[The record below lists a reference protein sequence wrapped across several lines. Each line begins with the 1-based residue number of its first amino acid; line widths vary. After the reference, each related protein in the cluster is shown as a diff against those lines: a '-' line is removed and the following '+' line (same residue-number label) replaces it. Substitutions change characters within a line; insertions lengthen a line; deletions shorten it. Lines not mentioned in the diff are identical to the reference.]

1 MKGTTYEGS
10 GRLRTVSVDVAP
22 PGPGELQIAV
32 AYCGLCG
39 TDLHIVHGDM
49 DARVTKPLVFGH
61 EASGTVAAV
70 GAGVQGWAVGD
81 PLTVMPLLW
90 DGTCAACLAGHQHIC
105 QNLVFVGIDSPG
117 ALQQRWNVPASIAV
131 PLPGDLD
138 LRTAA
143 LVEPAAVA
151 VHDVRRSE
159 LQVGDRVVVLGGGPI
174 GVLIA
179 CVAREAGAQVRVAE
193 IDESRRSR
201 VAALGFEVLDPA
213 GTDLAAEVESWT
225 GGAGADVVFE
235 VSGAAAAVRA
245 TTALTKVRGTI
256 VVVAIHAAAR
266 EIDLQR
272 VFWREL
278 RLLGARVY
286 QRSDFERA
294 IELLRRGVI
303 PAATLIS
310 GVVPLE
316 ETATAVADLSAGR
329 AMKILVD
336 VAGAPAEARA

>member
-1 MKGTTYEGS
+1 MKGTAYDGA
-10 GRLRTVSVDVAP
+10 GRLRTVTVEAEP

-39 TDLHIVHGDM
+39 TDLHIAHGNM
-49 DARVTKPLVFGH
+49 DARVRTPLIFGH

-70 GAGVQGWAVGD
+70 GPGVDGWAVGD
-81 PLTVMPLLW
+81 PLTVMPLIW

-105 QNLVFVGIDSPG
+105 QNLTFVGIDSPG

-131 PLPGDLD
+131 PLPAGLD

-143 LVEPAAVA
+143 LVEPVAVA
-151 VHDVRRSE
+151 VHDVRRAE
-159 LQVGDRVVVLGGGPI
+159 LQVGDHVVVLGGGPI

-179 CVAREAGAQVRVAE
+179 SVARHAGARVLMVE
-193 IDESRRSR
+193 IDATRRR
-201 VAALGFEVLDPA
+201 LIAGLGFDVLDPA
-213 GTDLAAEVESWT
+213 DDDLAAEVEHRT
-225 GGAGADVVFE
+225 AGTGADVVFE
-235 VSGAAAAVRA
+235 VSGAAAAVRSA
-245 TTALTKVRGTI
+245 TALAKVRGTI
-256 VVVAIHAAAR
+256 VVVAIHPAPR

-278 RLLGARVY
+278 RLVGARVY
-286 QRSDFERA
+286 RRSDFARA
-294 IELLRRGVI
+294 IELLHQGVI
-303 PAATLIS
+303 PAGELIS

-316 ETATAVADLSAGR
+316 ETAAAVADLSSGR

-336 VAGAPAEARA
+336 VAGQEQA

>member
-1 MKGTTYEGS
+1 MKGTAYQGA
-10 GRLRTVSVDVAP
+10 GRLQTTDLEVGP

-39 TDLHIVHGDM
+39 TDLHIAHGDM
-49 DARVTKPLVFGH
+49 DARVRTPLVFGH

-70 GAGVQGWAVGD
+70 GSGVHGWAVGD
-81 PLTVMPLLW
+81 PLTVMPLIW

-105 QNLVFVGIDSPG
+105 QNLIFVGIDSPG

-131 PLPGDLD
+131 PLPADLD

-143 LVEPAAVA
+143 LVEPVAVA
-151 VHDVRRSE
+151 VHDVRRSG
-159 LQVGDRVVVLGGGPI
+159 LQVGDHAVVLGGGPI

-179 CVAREAGAQVRVAE
+179 CVAREAGAHVLIAE
-193 IDESRRSR
+193 IDQNRRR
-201 VAALGFEVLDPA
+201 LVAELGFDVLDPA
-213 GTDLAAEVESWT
+213 GTDLTAAVEDRT
-225 GGAGADVVFE
+225 AGAGADVVFE
-235 VSGAAAAVRA
+235 VSGAAAAVRS
-245 TTALTKVRGTI
+245 TTALAKVRGTI

-294 IELLRRGVI
+294 IALLRQGVI
-303 PAATLIS
+303 PAQALIS
-310 GVVPLE
+310 EVVPLD
-316 ETATAVADLSAGR
+316 ETAAAVRDLSAGR
-329 AMKILVD
+329 AMKILVH
-336 VAGAPAEARA
+336 VAGPVPA

>member
-1 MKGTTYEGS
+1 MKGMTYEGS

-22 PGPGELQIAV
+22 PRSDELQIAV

-49 DARVTKPLVFGH
+49 DARVRTPLVFGH

-81 PLTVMPLLW
+81 PLTVMPLIW

-131 PLPGDLD
+131 PLPGELD

-151 VHDVRRSE
+151 VHDVRRSG

-179 CVAREAGAQVRVAE
+179 CVAREAGAQVMVAE

-201 VAALGFEVLDPA
+201 VSALGFQVLDPA
-213 GTDLAAEVESWT
+213 GTDLNFEVESWT
-225 GGAGADVVFE
+225 GGVGADVVFE
-235 VSGAAAAVRA
+235 VSGAAAAARV
-245 TTALTKVRGTI
+245 TTALAKVRGTI

-303 PAATLIS
+303 PAAALIS
-310 GVVPLE
+310 GVVPVG
-316 ETATAVADLSAGR
+316 ETAAAVEDLAAGR

-336 VAGAPAEARA
+336 VAGEASA

>member
-1 MKGTTYEGS
+1 MKGTAYEGA
-10 GRLRTVSVDVAP
+10 GRLRTVSVEAAP

-39 TDLHIVHGDM
+39 TDLHIAHGNM
-49 DARVTKPLVFGH
+49 DARVRTPLIFGH

-70 GAGVQGWAVGD
+70 GPGVDGWAAGD
-81 PLTVMPLLW
+81 PVTVMPLIW

-105 QNLVFVGIDSPG
+105 QNLTFVGIDSPG

-131 PLPGDLD
+131 ALPAGLD

-143 LVEPAAVA
+143 LVEPVAVA

-159 LQVGDRVVVLGGGPI
+159 LQVGDHVVVLGGGPI

-179 CVAREAGAQVRVAE
+179 SVARHAGARVLIAE
-193 IDESRRSR
+193 IDATRRSLIT
-201 VAALGFEVLDPA
+201 ALGFDVLNPA
-213 GTDLAAEVESWT
+213 EDDLAAAVERRT
-225 GGAGADVVFE
+225 AGTGADVVFE
-235 VSGAAAAVRA
+235 VSGAAAAARDA
-245 TTALTKVRGTI
+245 TALAKVRGTI
-256 VVVAIHAAAR
+256 VIVAIHPAAR

-286 QRSDFERA
+286 QRSDFARA
-294 IELLRRGVI
+294 IELLHQGVI
-303 PAATLIS
+303 PAQELIS

-316 ETATAVADLSAGR
+316 ETAAAVADLSSGR

-336 VAGAPAEARA
+336 VAGQDRA

>member
-1 MKGTTYEGS
+1 MKGTAYEGA
-10 GRLRTVSVDVAP
+10 GRLRTGPVDVAP
-22 PGPGELQIAV
+22 PGPGQLQIAV

-49 DARVTKPLVFGH
+49 DARVDKPLIFGH
-61 EASGTVAAV
+61 EASGTVAAI
-70 GAGVQGWAVGD
+70 GPGVQGWEVGD
-81 PLTVMPLLW
+81 PLTVMPLIW

-105 QNLVFVGIDSPG
+105 QNLTFVGIDSPG
-117 ALQQRWNVPASIAV
+117 ALQQRWNVPAAIAV
-131 PLPGDLD
+131 LLPADLD

-143 LVEPAAVA
+143 LVEPGAVA
-151 VHDVRRSE
+151 VHDVRRSG

-179 CVAREAGAQVRVAE
+179 CVARDAGAQVLVAE
-193 IDESRRSR
+193 IDESRRGR
-201 VAALGFEVLDPA
+201 VSALGFDVRDPA
-213 GTDLAAEVESWT
+213 GTDLAAAVEEWT
-225 GGAGADVVFE
+225 GGVGADVVFE
-235 VSGAAAAVRA
+235 VSGAAAAARTA
-245 TTALTKVRGTI
+245 TALAKVRGTI
-256 VVVAIHAAAR
+256 VIVAIHAAAR

-303 PAATLIS
+303 PAEALIS
-310 GVVPLE
+310 SVVPLE
-316 ETATAVADLSAGR
+316 ETAAAVADLSAGR

-336 VAGAPAEARA
+336 VAGQVPA

>member
-1 MKGTTYEGS
+1 MKATAYEGA
-10 GRLRTVSVDVAP
+10 GRLRTMTVEAEAP
-22 PGPGELQIAV
+22 APGELQVAV

-39 TDLHIVHGDM
+39 TDLHIAHGNM
-49 DARVTKPLVFGH
+49 EARVRTPLIFGH

-70 GAGVQGWAVGD
+70 GPGVQGWAVGD
-81 PLTVMPLLW
+81 PLTVMPLIW

-105 QNLVFVGIDSPG
+105 QNLTFVGIDSPG

-131 PLPGDLD
+131 RLPTGLD

-143 LVEPAAVA
+143 LVEPVAVA
-151 VHDVRRSE
+151 VHDVRRSG
-159 LQVGDRVVVLGGGPI
+159 LQVGDRAVVLGGGPI

-179 CVAREAGAQVRVAE
+179 CVARHAGADVLIAE
-193 IDESRRSR
+193 IDEARRDR
-201 VAALGFEVLDPA
+201 IARLGFAVSDPA
-213 GTDLAAEVESWT
+213 ATDLPAEVEGWT

-235 VSGAAAAVRA
+235 VSGAAAAIRSA
-245 TTALTKVRGTI
+245 TALAKVRGTI

-294 IELLRRGVI
+294 ITLLHQEVI
-303 PAATLIS
+303 PAAALIS
-310 GVVPLE
+310 EVVPLE
-316 ETATAVADLSAGR
+316 RTGEAIADLSAGR

-336 VAGAPAEARA
+336 VAGTEQA

>member
-1 MKGTTYEGS
+1 MKGTAYQGAGS
-10 GRLRTVSVDVAP
+10 LRTVSVEVTP
-22 PGPGELQIAV
+22 PAPGEVQIAV

-39 TDLHIVHGDM
+39 TDLHIAHGDM
-49 DARVTKPLVFGH
+49 DARVRTPLIFGH

-70 GAGVQGWAVGD
+70 GPGVTGWAAGD
-81 PLTVMPLLW
+81 PVTVMPLLW

-159 LQVGDRVVVLGGGPI
+159 VQVGDRVVVLGGGPI

-213 GTDLAAEVESWT
+213 GTDLTAEVESWT
-225 GGAGADVVFE
+225 GGVGADVVFE

-245 TTALTKVRGTI
+245 TTALAKVRGTI

-303 PAATLIS
+303 PAAALIS

>member
-10 GRLRTVSVDVAP
+10 GRLRTVSLEVAP

-39 TDLHIVHGDM
+39 TDLHIVHGTM
-49 DARVTKPLVFGH
+49 DARVRTPLVFGH

-70 GAGVQGWAVGD
+70 GAGVPGWAVGD
-81 PLTVMPLLW
+81 PLTVMPLIW

-131 PLPGDLD
+131 PLPADLD

-151 VHDVRRSE
+151 VHDVRRSG

-174 GVLIA
+174 GLLIA
-179 CVAREAGAQVRVAE
+179 CVAREAGAHVMVVE

-201 VAALGFEVLDPA
+201 VAELGFEVRDPA
-213 GTDLAAEVESWT
+213 GNDLTAEVESWT
-225 GGAGADVVFE
+225 GGVGADVVFE
-235 VSGAAAAVRA
+235 VSGAAAAARA
-245 TTALTKVRGTI
+245 TTALAKVRGTI

-286 QRSDFERA
+286 QRADFERA
-294 IELLRRGVI
+294 IELLRRGVL
-303 PAATLIS
+303 PAAALIS

-336 VAGAPAEARA
+336 VAGEGMA

>member
-1 MKGTTYEGS
+1 MTGVAYQGA
-10 GRLRTVSVDVAP
+10 GRLGSVSVDAGP
-22 PGPGELQIAV
+22 PGPDEVQIAV

-39 TDLHIVHGDM
+39 TDLHIAHGDM
-49 DARVTKPLVFGH
+49 DARVRTPLVFGH

-70 GAGVQGWAVGD
+70 GPGVEGWSIGD
-81 PLTVMPLLW
+81 PLTVMPLIW
-90 DGTCAACLAGHQHIC
+90 DGTCAACLDGHQHIC
-105 QNLVFVGIDSPG
+105 QNLTFVGIDSPG

-131 PLPGDLD
+131 PLPAGLD

-179 CVAREAGAQVRVAE
+179 CVAREAGALVRVAE
-193 IDESRRSR
+193 IDRSRRER
-201 VAALGFEVLDPA
+201 ATELGFDVLDPA
-213 GTDLAAEVESWT
+213 GGDLIAEVESWT

-235 VSGAAAAVRA
+235 VSGAAAAARTA
-245 TTALTKVRGTI
+245 TALAKVRGTV

-286 QRSDFERA
+286 RRSDFERA
-294 IELLRRGVI
+294 IELLHRGVL
-303 PAATLIS
+303 PARALIS
-310 GVVPLE
+310 KVVPLDGTE
-316 ETATAVADLSAGR
+316 AAMADLSAGR

-336 VAGAPAEARA
+336 VAGQDRA

>member
-49 DARVTKPLVFGH
+49 DARVKKPLVFGH

-70 GAGVQGWAVGD
+70 GAGVEGWAVGD

-151 VHDVRRSE
+151 VHDVRRTE

-179 CVAREAGAQVRVAE
+179 CVAREAGAEVRVAE

-201 VAALGFEVLDPA
+201 IAALGFEVLDPA
-213 GTDLAAEVESWT
+213 GTDLTAEVESWT
-225 GGAGADVVFE
+225 GGVGADVVFE

-245 TTALTKVRGTI
+245 TTALAKVRGTI

-303 PAATLIS
+303 PAAALIS

>member
-1 MKGTTYEGS
+1 MKATTYEGS
-10 GRLRTVSVDVAP
+10 ARLRTVSVDVAP

-39 TDLHIVHGDM
+39 TDLHIVHGTM
-49 DARVTKPLVFGH
+49 DARVRTPLVFGH

-179 CVAREAGAQVRVAE
+179 CVAREAGAEVRVAE
-193 IDESRRSR
+193 IDESRRSS

-213 GTDLAAEVESWT
+213 GTDLTAEVESWT
-225 GGAGADVVFE
+225 GGVGADVVFE

-245 TTALTKVRGTI
+245 TTALAKVRGTI

-303 PAATLIS
+303 PAAALIS

-336 VAGAPAEARA
+336 VAGEAMA

>member
-1 MKGTTYEGS
+1 MVGTTYEGP
-10 GRLRTVSVDVAP
+10 GRLRTAPVDLAP

-39 TDLHIVHGDM
+39 TDLHLVHGDL
-49 DARVTKPLVFGH
+49 DARVRTPLVFGH

-70 GAGVQGWAVGD
+70 GAGVTGWAVGD

-105 QNLVFVGIDSPG
+105 RNLVFVGIDSPG

-131 PLPGDLD
+131 PLPADLD

-179 CVAREAGAQVRVAE
+179 CVAREAGARVLVAE
-193 IDESRRSR
+193 IDASRRGR
-201 VAALGFEVLDPA
+201 VSALGFEVLDPA
-213 GTDLAAEVESWT
+213 GADLTAEVERWT
-225 GGAGADVVFE
+225 GGVGADVVFE
-235 VSGAAAAVRA
+235 VSGAAAAARA
-245 TTALTKVRGTI
+245 TTALARVRGTI
-256 VVVAIHAAAR
+256 VVVAIHTAAR

-294 IELLRRGVI
+294 IELLRRGVV
-303 PAATLIS
+303 PAAALIS

-316 ETATAVADLSAGR
+316 ETAAAVEDLSAGR
-329 AMKILVD
+329 AMKILVH
-336 VAGAPAEARA
+336 VAGTAGA

>member
-1 MKGTTYEGS
+1 MMGTMYEGS
-10 GRLRTVSVDVAP
+10 GRLRTAAVDVGP

-49 DARVTKPLVFGH
+49 DARVRTPLVFGH

-70 GAGVQGWAVGD
+70 GAGVQGWTAGD
-81 PLTVMPLLW
+81 PLTVMPLIW
-90 DGTCAACLAGHQHIC
+90 DGTCSACLAGHQHIC

-151 VHDVRRSE
+151 VHDVRRSG
-159 LQVGDRVVVLGGGPI
+159 LHVGDHAVVLGGGPI
-174 GVLIA
+174 GLLIA
-179 CVAREAGAQVRVAE
+179 CVAREAGAHVMVAE
-193 IDESRRSR
+193 IDGSRRAL
-201 VAALGFEVLDPA
+201 VAALGFEVRDPA
-213 GTDLAAEVESWT
+213 ATDLTAEVTSWT
-225 GGAGADVVFE
+225 GGVGADVVFE
-235 VSGAAAAVRA
+235 VSGAAAAARA
-245 TTALTKVRGTI
+245 TTALARVRGTI
-256 VVVAIHAAAR
+256 VVVAIHTAAR

-294 IELLRRGVI
+294 IELLRRGVV
-303 PAATLIS
+303 PAPTLIS
-310 GVVPLE
+310 GVVPLS
-316 ETATAVADLSAGR
+316 ETATAVEDLSAGR

-336 VAGAPAEARA
+336 VAGEVRA